1 MPAQDSSSSAPF
13 DYRPVGA
20 VAGASLPAASL
31 LEYIF
36 REYPQYRK
44 ILESAEDATLPNG
57 LVDLRKVMEKVKPG
71 DFGLSGLQTS
81 EDPFTNVL
89 VQGSHVASGGPG
101 AHGQVAGPYVRPSV
115 NTAPAPK
122 GEMGPPLS
130 FLMND
135 RGEIYSPE
143 MARDPKKWRKAFVD
157 SNYDNMRGAD
167 WYGEAKERLRSRTQ
181 QLSQLK
187 ARQRAWNAYDAA
199 VQAGNAARPPEVP
212 RPTEQ
217 EINKLLQA
225 KTKAVS
231 GLKRF
236 LGRVNE
242 DAGKTLTG
250 EMSRTGNRERW
261 TPTSDSGFFGGP
273 RTKARDFDKQLEYIT
288 GRAGRHEALAKR
300 FDELA
305 AKNPKFKQIAQEL
318 RMTDGELWDRM
329 ARNFEA
335 RGAKTP
341 AQKRTIE
348 SLFAA
353 AGGNPNALPKSQ
365 LFKPKQFETFVP
377 SLLHGGMNT
386 TTKALTPIEYA
397 VRSLF
402 HEYDD
407 AGKNITTPS
416 VLSSTYDAWRKGG
429 VKGVQ
434 DNINDWL
441 EGYKY
446 YTNPTRDSVYAE
458 VARELKQQPQKL
470 VPASGDNVYKH
481 TVAEGSSQN
490 PRGHWRAEGATMGH
504 KPTLWM
510 RVKDNLRGKFTE
522 QDFLRQARRM
532 GNDPYAAAGAGQ
544 TAVSEV
550 LGLNRFRR
558 MFGRG
563 CAGGHCGGG
572 PARMFGRLLQG
583 QFPGDPNTYLP
594 NRVALSNAFEPV
606 LVTHKAQALRDLTKG
621 FRGRVGAGL
630 GAIGLMGAAGYGLTG
645 LGQGLLRS
653 PKLPPQPKLDP
664 HMFAKSMKLLQPH
677 HV

>member
-31 LEYIF
+31 LEYIL
-36 REYPQYRK
+36 REYPQYKK

-71 DFGLSGLQTS
+71 DFGLSGLQGGSDLFTS
-81 EDPFTNVL
+81 AL
-89 VQGSHVASGGPG
+89 VQGSHTASGGPG
-101 AHGQVAGPYVRPSV
+101 AHGQVAGPYVRPHWNV
-115 NTAPAPK
+115 TGAPK
-122 GEMGPPLS
+122 GEMGPPLA

-135 RGEIYSPE
+135 RGELYSPE
-143 MARDPKKWRKAFVD
+143 MARDPKAWRKAVAAD
-157 SNYDNMRGAD
+157 AKDNMYGTE

-199 VQAGNAARPPEVP
+199 VQAGNAALPPQVP

-217 EINKLLQA
+217 ELTKVLQS
-225 KTKAVS
+225 KNKAVS

-236 LGRVNE
+236 LGRVQE
-242 DAGKTLTG
+242 DMGKTQTG
-250 EMSRTGNRERW
+250 EVSPSGKRVSW
-261 TPTSDSGFFGGP
+261 KPTSETGFFGGS
-273 RTKARDFDKQLEYIT
+273 RTQARDFERQLEYLT
-288 GRAGRHEALAKR
+288 GRADRHEALAKR

-329 ARNFEA
+329 ARNFDA

-377 SLLHGGMNT
+377 SLLHGGMSATN
-386 TTKALTPIEYA
+386 AGSTPIDYA
-397 VRSLF
+397 IMYGP
-402 HEYDD
+402 E
-407 AGKNITTPS
+407 
-416 VLSSTYDAWRKGG
+416 G
-429 VKGVQ
+429 VKNVGKAWWQKGFQGAREAMTEWLDDYKYNTSAGRSGVSAEIQ
-434 DNINDWL
+434 KLLKERPQALVPTTADNI
-441 EGYKY
+441 
-446 YTNPTRDSVYAE
+446 
-458 VARELKQQPQKL
+458 
-470 VPASGDNVYKH
+470 YKH
-481 TVAEGSSQN
+481 TVTEGSSQN
-490 PRGHWRAEGATMGH
+490 PRGFYRGKNEPLGH

-510 RVKDNLRGKFTE
+510 RVKDELRGKFNEKEFLE
-522 QDFLRQARRM
+522 QAKRM
-532 GNDPYAAAGAGQ
+532 GIDPYAATGAGQ
-544 TAVSEV
+544 TAASEI
-550 LGLNRFRR
+550 LGLNKFRQ
-558 MFGRG
+558 MFGGRS
-563 CAGGHCGGG
+563 CRGGHCGGG
-572 PARMFGRLLQG
+572 PARLYGRLLKG

-621 FRGRVGAGL
+621 FRARTAAGL
-630 GAIGLMGAAGYGLTG
+630 GAMGLMGAAGYGLTG
-645 LGQGLLRS
+645 LGQSLLRS

-664 HMFAKSMKLLQPH
+664 HMFAKSMKLLQPQQLQA
-677 HV
+677 